1 MRPKNGPSMSN
12 SGIVTI
18 GLPDF
23 RSFRR
28 KRVIHKSDNV
38 IWSSSGE
45 RPFQGKYPKKKLV
58 VVKNPRSQTGKSR
71 KRRKLTRAEK
81 KTARIRELRLQKRE
95 KKSQILVKK
104 RAQRLDR
111 LLKQIKQ
118 TKKRNKPRPLR
129 GHVEETWSEKYGIDK
144 LEFIRSFLGRR

>member
-1 MRPKNGPSMSN
+1 MSN

-28 KRVIHKSDNV
+28 KRVIHKGDNV

-45 RPFQGKYPKKKLV
+45 KPFQGKYPKKKLV
-58 VVKNPRSQTGKSR
+58 VVKNPRSKAGISR
-71 KRRKLTRAEK
+71 RRKKLTQAEK
-81 KTARIRELRLQKRE
+81 KTARIRELKLQKLR

-104 RAQRLDR
+104 RAQRLDK
-111 LLKQIKQ
+111 LLKQIKES
-118 TKKRNKPRPLR
+118 KKRNKPHPFR
-129 GHVEETWSEKYGIDK
+129 GHVEETWSEKYGVDK
-144 LEFIRSFLGRR
+144 LEFIRSFLGRC